1 MLVDVVI
8 EKGTGRNEDA
18 GDWQVEPPHELVL
31 GHLWLADALARRYRG
46 RGMEADELQ
55 QEARSALVEAAQ
67 RFDPSVGPF
76 APFAAATIS
85 GMLKRCFRDHGWG
98 VRPPRHLQ
106 QLSVQIRSEW
116 SAAAQDV
123 GHEPTRHDL
132 ATRLG
137 ESALDIDLALRAG
150 LNYRTASLDDDSR
163 AVFSAASLD
172 PGFLACES
180 RLLLD
185 RLLPQLEASER
196 RLIRARFWD
205 ERSQTEIAQDLGV
218 SQMQVS
224 RLLVRALT
232 HLRQL
237 YADGDPTLALPAAAS
252 RPRRRR
258 SPKSAQA
265 CACQGAP
272 DEGSVDTD
280 PAPASAA

>member
-1 MLVDVVI
+1 MGHEKRSGDGDRSQRVDSCQ
-8 EKGTGRNEDA
+8 D
-18 GDWQVEPPHELVL
+18 LVL

-46 RGMEADELQ
+46 RGLEAEELQ

-67 RFDPSVGPF
+67 RFDPSVGAF
-76 APFAAATIS
+76 APFAATTVS

-106 QLSVQIRSEW
+106 QLSVQIGAEW
-116 SAAAQDV
+116 SDVAQDV
-123 GHEPTRHDL
+123 GHEPTRQDL

-137 ESALDIDLALRAG
+137 ESALDIDQALRAG
-150 LNYRTASLDDDSR
+150 QNYRTASLDDDNR
-163 AVFSAASLD
+163 PVVTAATVD

-196 RLIRARFWD
+196 RLIRWRFWED
-205 ERSQTEIAQDLGV
+205 RSQAEIAQEIGV

-224 RLLVRALT
+224 RLLARTLT
-232 HLRQL
+232 RLRQL
-237 YADGDPTLALPAAAS
+237 YADGDPTIALPAAG
-252 RPRRRR
+252 RQTRRRR
-258 SPKSAQA
+258 QPTSAAA
-265 CACQGAP
+265 CGCQGAP
-272 DEGSVDTD
+272 AELAAATD